1 MAEGKIVYIASP
13 YAGDIENNIRF
24 AKAACRLAME
34 EGSTPVA
41 AHLLYPQMLDDSIPE
56 QRELGIRMGLKLL
69 EACSELWL
77 CGSRVSDG
85 MQEELKAAW
94 SQDKCIVEKRNL
106 IRRLTPLECER
117 LQGFPDGWT
126 DIPGASDSARY
137 KALGNSVAIPCVDF
151 VLRGIAYFLRKRE
164 GRGQAPEDV

>member
-56 QRELGIRMGLKLL
+56 QRDLGIRMGLKLL

-77 CGSRVSDG
+77 CGSRISEG

-94 SQDKCIVEKRNL
+94 RHGVPV
-106 IRRLTPLECER
+106 RR
-117 LQGFPDGWT
+117 
-126 DIPGASDSARY
+126 IPWE
-137 KALGNSVAIPCVDF
+137 SVAGFMQPEPDT
-151 VLRGIAYFLRKRE
+151 G
-164 GRGQAPEDV
+164 GQAQSMEYTGACL

>member
-13 YAGDIENNIRF
+13 YAGDVEGNVEF

-41 AHLLYPQMLDDSIPE
+41 AHLLYPQMLDDMIPE

-77 CGSRVSDG
+77 CGSRISSG
-85 MQEELKAAW
+85 MQEELKTAR
-94 SQDKCIVEKRNL
+94 IHGIPV
-106 IRRLTPLECER
+106 RRIPWEMVAEFM
-117 LQGFPDGWT
+117 QPEPDMGGQVQSMQYM
-126 DIPGASDSARY
+126 GAS
-137 KALGNSVAIPCVDF
+137 L
-151 VLRGIAYFLRKRE
+151 
-164 GRGQAPEDV
+164 

>member
-1 MAEGKIVYIASP
+1 MFSPRAGSPDGAGEPIPAEEKN
-13 YAGDIENNIRF
+13 GDR
-24 AKAACRLAME
+24 E
-34 EGSTPVA
+34 ESYQETVGS
-41 AHLLYPQMLDDSIPE
+41 LCSDDKK
-56 QRELGIRMGLKLL
+56 GIGNQY
-69 EACSELWL
+69 
-77 CGSRVSDG
+77 V
-85 MQEELKAAW
+85 

-151 VLRGIAYFLRKRE
+151 VLRGIAYFLRKRGE
-164 GRGQAPEDV
+164 RERDPGDA

>member
-13 YAGDIENNIRF
+13 YAGDVEGNVEF

-41 AHLLYPQMLDDSIPE
+41 AHLLYPQMLDDTVPE

-77 CGSRVSDG
+77 CGSRISSG

-94 SQDKCIVEKRNL
+94 RHGIP
-106 IRRLTPLECER
+106 IRRIPWETVA
-117 LQGFPDGWT
+117 GFMQPEPVMGGQVQSMGCM
-126 DIPGASDSARY
+126 GAG
-137 KALGNSVAIPCVDF
+137 L
-151 VLRGIAYFLRKRE
+151 
-164 GRGQAPEDV
+164 

>member
-13 YAGDIENNIRF
+13 YAGDVEGNVEF

-41 AHLLYPQMLDDSIPE
+41 AHLLYPQMLDDTVPE

-77 CGSRVSDG
+77 CGSRISNG
-85 MQEELKAAW
+85 MQEELKAA
-94 SQDKCIVEKRNL
+94 QLHGIPV
-106 IRRLTPLECER
+106 RR
-117 LQGFPDGWT
+117 
-126 DIPGASDSARY
+126 IPWEAVAEFMQPEPGMGGPVQSMGYIGAS
-137 KALGNSVAIPCVDF
+137 L
-151 VLRGIAYFLRKRE
+151 
-164 GRGQAPEDV
+164 

>member
-94 SQDKCIVEKRNL
+94 RHRVPV
-106 IRRLTPLECER
+106 RRIPWER
-117 LQGFPDGWT
+117 VAEFLQPEPDM
-126 DIPGASDSARY
+126 
-137 KALGNSVAIPCVDF
+137 
-151 VLRGIAYFLRKRE
+151 E
-164 GRGQAPEDV
+164 GQAQPMEYTGACL

>member
-13 YAGDIENNIRF
+13 YAGDTEKNVRF

-34 EGSTPVA
+34 EGSTPIA
-41 AHLLYPQMLDDSIPE
+41 AHLLYPQMLDDSVPE

-77 CGSRVSDG
+77 CGSRISEG

-94 SQDKCIVEKRNL
+94 KHGVPVRRIPGDMVEKFMEQD
-106 IRRLTPLECER
+106 T
-117 LQGFPDGWT
+117 
-126 DIPGASDSARY
+126 
-137 KALGNSVAIPCVDF
+137 
-151 VLRGIAYFLRKRE
+151 
-164 GRGQAPEDV
+164 GQRMQPMGYAGVSLC